1 LDENKKQDFLSEWRY
16 RSVLGFYPRC
26 NSSPHLVQKIS
37 IHASRNCRPLTS
49 SARPACLALIS
60 LLALNG
66 CSSLQVRLGWK
77 VELDKTPLTSMKA
90 SLPKGPG
97 IAPGEKSPLVVTFT
111 EPDGKVLTTE
121 GKGQGKVMWKDLK
134 VTASVVTAN
143 QKGIVS
149 LPRDPRV
156 SDGKLGH
163 ATITV
168 PSHPDLRAD
177 LDIPP
182 RYNYKFTANFPGSTG
197 SSGFNGTDGI
207 DGASGSMGSVDP
219 NNPSAG
225 GDGTSGSNGS
235 DGQDGRPGGDAPTVQ
250 IRVALRSG
258 AHPLLQVSVEA
269 AGQQK
274 FYLVDP
280 QGGSLTVRADGGQGG
295 SGGKGGRGGRGGSGG
310 IGTPNGRSGSDGMSG
325 RDGSDGSSGRG
336 GSIIV
341 MVDPQASHL
350 ISALHLSNQGGPKPI
365 FRQEAVAPLW

>member
-1 LDENKKQDFLSEWRY
+1 LDEDKKQEFLADWHY
-16 RSVLGFYPRC
+16 RSVLGFCPRC
-26 NSSPHLVQKIS
+26 NSSHHLVDKIS
-37 IHASRNCRPLTS
+37 IPANRNCRPLTS
-49 SARPACLALIS
+49 PARPACLALIS

-77 VELDKTPLTSMKA
+77 VELDKTPLASIKA

-143 QKGIVS
+143 QKGVVS

-163 ATITV
+163 VTITV

-177 LDIPP
+177 IDIPP
-182 RYNYKFTANFPGSTG
+182 RYNYKFTANFSGSAG

-207 DGASGSMGSVDP
+207 DGLSGSMGSMDP
-219 NNPSAG
+219 NNPSPG
-225 GDGTSGSNGS
+225 GDGTNGSNGS
-235 DGQDGRPGGDAPTVQ
+235 DGQDGGPGGDAPTVQ

-258 AHPLLQVSVEA
+258 NPPLLQVSVDA

-295 SGGKGGRGGRGGSGG
+295 SGGKGGRGGRGGSEG

-325 RDGSDGSSGRG
+325 RDGLDGRLGRG

-341 MVDPQASHL
+341 TVDPQASPL
-350 ISALHLSNQGGPKPI
+350 ITNLHLSNQGGPKPI
-365 FRQEAVAPLW
+365 FRQEPVAPLW